1 MPQMIS
7 NPIPTLIDWRKEY
20 GDIYQLARGNTGGI
34 VICEPNYVQQVL
46 QKKHRLI
53 EKSIIQSKLL
63 ARYVGK
69 GLLTSTGNYWLQQ
82 RRAIQ
87 PGFHKQ
93 RLQGISTTMVNE
105 IETFSEVLN
114 DIAQKDKPVNLS
126 KLMMEIS
133 FKVIGRSLFGE
144 DQLDENLAFIGHVVA
159 VVQAHVIRTIRT
171 PFLNKPREYLGVN
184 QKYLD
189 LIKQSDRIIYEVIEK
204 RKSGKIA
211 KDDLLTMLMEVTYSD
226 TGKGMT
232 LTQLRDEALILF
244 VAGFETTANALTW
257 LWYLL
262 DKHPKVVEKLQQE
275 AKTVLQNGKPVFED
289 IQKLTYTK
297 QVIQETMRLYPPAW
311 STDRVVLEDFEI
323 DGYPIKKGNVVI
335 PFIYGI
341 HRHEA
346 YWENASAFKPERFSK
361 EQVAKRPPFAYF
373 PFGGGPRLCIGNQFA
388 MMEMQF
394 LVAMLV
400 TQFRFSLAQNH
411 EPELQPM
418 ITLSPKGGL
427 LMKVSKLN

>member
-1 MPQMIS
+1 MIK
-7 NPIPTLIDWRKEY
+7 NPIPSLISWQKEY
-20 GDIYQLARGNTGGI
+20 GDIYQLSRGNTGGI
-34 VICEPNYVQQVL
+34 VICEPHYVQQVL

-53 EKSIIQSKLL
+53 EKSLIQSKLL

-82 RRAIQ
+82 RRVIQ

-114 DIAQKDKPVNLS
+114 DIAQKDKPVNMS

-144 DQLDENLAFIGHVVA
+144 DQLEENLAFIGNVVA
-159 VVQAHVIRTIRT
+159 AVQAHVIRTIRT
-171 PFLNKPREYLGVN
+171 PFLNKPREWLGVP

-189 LIKQSDRIIYEVIEK
+189 LIKQADRIIYEVIEK
-204 RKSGKIA
+204 RKTDKMV
-211 KDDLLTMLMEVTYSD
+211 KDDLLTMLMEVRYSD
-226 TGKGMT
+226 TGEGMT

-262 DKHPKVVEKLQQE
+262 DKHPEVVKKLQQE
-275 AKTVLQNGKPVFED
+275 AKTVLQNEKPTFED
-289 IQKLTYTK
+289 VKKLTYTK

-311 STDRVVLEDFEI
+311 STDRIVLEDFEI
-323 DGYPIKKGNVVI
+323 DGYPINKGNIVV

-341 HRHEA
+341 HHNER
-346 YWENASAFKPERFSK
+346 YWKNPSAFEPERFSK
-361 EQVAKRPPFAYF
+361 EQVAERPSFAYL

-394 LVAMLV
+394 LIAMLV
-400 TQFRFSLAQNH
+400 TQFRFSFAQSH

-418 ITLSPKGGL
+418 VTLSPKGGL
-427 LMKVSKLN
+427 LMKVNKLN

>member
-1 MPQMIS
+1 MPQMIN

-20 GDIYQLARGNTGGI
+20 GDIYQLSRGNTGGI
-34 VICEPNYVQQVL
+34 VICEPNYIQQIL

-114 DIAQKDKPVNLS
+114 DIAQKDKPVNMS

-133 FKVIGRSLFGE
+133 FKIIGRSLFGE
-144 DQLDENLAFIGHVVA
+144 DQLEENLAFIGNVVA
-159 VVQAHVIRTIRT
+159 AVQAHVVRIIRT
-171 PFLNKPREYLGVN
+171 PFLNKPREWFGVT

-189 LIKQSDRIIYEVIEK
+189 LIKQTDRIIYEAIEK
-204 RKSGKIA
+204 RKTNKIA
-211 KDDLLTMLMEVTYSD
+211 KDDLLTMLMEVRYSD
-226 TGKGMT
+226 TGEGMT

-262 DKHPKVVEKLQQE
+262 DKHPEVVGKLQKE
-275 AKTVLQNGKPVFED
+275 AKTVLQNGKPTFED
-289 IQKLTYTK
+289 IKKLTYTK

-323 DGYPIKKGNVVI
+323 DGYPIHKGDIVI

-341 HRHEA
+341 HRHDR
-346 YWENASAFKPERFSK
+346 YWDNPSAFKPERFSK
-361 EQVAKRPPFAYF
+361 EQVAERLSFAYL
-373 PFGGGPRLCIGNQFA
+373 PFGGGPRLCIGSQFA

-394 LVAMLV
+394 LVAMIV
-400 TQFRFSLAQNH
+400 TKFRFSLAQNH